1 MCPEAIVTRLAE
13 VRSTLDLACERLTSP
28 TPDALDACSED
39 FASAVEQLERWRPEP
54 GVLSRNAAAL
64 EEAWRVRRS
73 FLRALKLMQNA
84 AAFHGNW
91 MRLRGA
97 ISGGYTRSGEPK
109 PVMFARRICV
119 EA

>member
-1 MCPEAIVTRLAE
+1 VARFAE
-13 VRSTLDLACERLTSP
+13 VRGKLELACERLTSP
-28 TPDALDACSED
+28 TPDALDACSAD
-39 FASAVEQLERWRPEP
+39 LAFAAGQLERWRPDL
-54 GVLSRNAAAL
+54 GAQAGNAAAL

-73 FLRALKLMQNA
+73 FLRAQKLMDNA

-97 ISGGYTRSGEPK
+97 ITGGYTQSGEPT
-109 PVMFARRICV
+109 PVVFTSRMCV